1 MNSPDKDK
9 LGKIKK
15 WRGNGTAM
23 IEVKKQNPSG
33 LQKWLRKYWVELL

>member
-23 IEVKKQNPSG
+23 IEVKNKTHPGCRSG
-33 LQKWLRKYWVELL
+33 